1 MDHIRFPGL
10 RSLTIRRDVMK
21 KIMIL
26 FLSLLLCTSLLAQSV
41 SKVGTTAA
49 NFLNIDVGAR
59 AVSMGGAFTTLAN
72 DASAV
77 YWNPAGLARMDRPEA
92 MFNHTQ
98 WLADIRFNFAALVI
112 PMQQMGT
119 IGLSATFLTM
129 DEMEVTTTSS
139 PMGNGELF
147 SAGSYAFALSYAH
160 TLTDRFSI
168 GGSVKY
174 VRENIYHCS
183 ANGFALDVGTLFE
196 TQFNGLMIGMSIS
209 NYGTKMR
216 MSGLDLLVPA
226 DYDPS
231 IEGNNDALNAY
242 FQTDGFDMPLM
253 FRVGLGMDVL
263 KGAGNSNLFLAVDA
277 LHPNDDVESLN
288 VGAEYLFNNMVALRA
303 GYRSLFGSDDSEE
316 GLTLGG
322 GVNYR
327 VVGFTEIRLSYAYQD
342 FGILNNVQ
350 RVSVGLAF

>member
-1 MDHIRFPGL
+1 
-10 RSLTIRRDVMK
+10 MK
-21 KIMIL
+21 KTMIL
-26 FLSLLLCTSLLAQSV
+26 FLSLLLCSPVFAQSV

-49 NFLNIDVGAR
+49 PFLNIDVGAR
-59 AVSMGGAFTTLAN
+59 AVAMGGAFTTLSD

-77 YWNPAGLARMDRPEA
+77 YWNPAGLARLDRAEA
-92 MFNHTQ
+92 MFNHTK
-98 WLADIRFNFAALVI
+98 WLADINFNFAAIVL
-112 PMQQMGT
+112 PLQHFGT
-119 IGLSATFLTM
+119 IGASATFLTM
-129 DEMEVTTTSS
+129 DDMEITTTDH

-147 SAGSYAFALSYAH
+147 SVGSYSFALSYANN
-160 TLTDRFSI
+160 LTDRFSI

-174 VRENIYHCS
+174 VRENIHHCS
-183 ANGFALDVGTLFE
+183 ANGIALDIGTLFE
-196 TQFNGLMIGMSIS
+196 TQFNGLMVGMSIS
-209 NYGTKMR
+209 NYGTKMK

-253 FRVGLGMDVL
+253 FRVGLGIDLL
-263 KGAGNSNLFLAVDA
+263 KGAGNSNLFMAVDA

-288 VGAEYLFNNMVALRA
+288 VGAEYIFNQMVALRA

-322 GVNYR
+322 GIKYR
-327 VVGFTEIRLSYAYQD
+327 IIGFTEIRLNYAYQD
-342 FGILNNVQ
+342 FGVLNNVQ
-350 RVSVGLAF
+350 RISIGLAF